1 MDDKMMKAGGA
12 EARKRLIEQFGSEI
26 IPSTVKR
33 DYTAKEKQIIAH
45 GDTGQGERLRSKKY

>member
-1 MDDKMMKAGGA
+1 MKAGGA